1 MTRPAIALSIA
12 GSDPSGG
19 AGIQADLKTFSA
31 LGVYGAAAI
40 TALTAQNTRAV
51 TAVQAIPP
59 SFVRA
64 QIEAVLSD
72 LPVDAIK
79 LGMLESAAVIHAV
92 ADALQAVPQIPVVLD
107 PVMLSKSG
115 APLLAPE
122 AVEALRR
129 RLLPRASVLTPNL
142 PEAAAL
148 LGLSETAALG
158 ADPTTS
164 PGPAADPALVAL
176 CRRLRDLGAQAVVLK
191 GGHIDPQGPRSD
203 DFFWDGTFPMRLVAP
218 RIATRNTHGTGCT
231 YAAAIT
237 AGLAQGESVRSAVV
251 SARQYVQQAIVAGA
265 ALRIGDGHGP
275 LHHFAALW
283 PPSVHRGS

>member
-51 TAVQAIPP
+51 TGVHAIPP

-122 AVEALRR
+122 AVEALRH

-158 ADPTTS
+158 AGPTTS
-164 PGPAADPALVAL
+164 PGPATDDALAAV

-191 GGHIDPQGPRSD
+191 GGHIDPLGPRSD
-203 DFFWDGTFPMRLVAP
+203 DFFWDGTFPMRLVAT
-218 RIATRNTHGTGCT
+218 RVATRNTHGTGCT
-231 YAAAIT
+231 YAAAIA
-237 AGLAQGESVRSAVV
+237 AGLAQGETVRSAVIA
-251 SARQYVQQAIVAGA
+251 ARQYVQQAIVAGA

-283 PPSVHRGS
+283 PASIQRGS

>member
-1 MTRPAIALSIA
+1 MRPAIALTVA

-40 TALTAQNTRAV
+40 TALTAQNTRMV
-51 TAVQAIPP
+51 TAVHAIAP

-64 QIEAVLSD
+64 QIEAVLGD

-92 ADALQAVPQIPVVLD
+92 ADVLQTVPNIPVVLD

-115 APLLAPE
+115 ASLLGSDAID
-122 AVEALRR
+122 ALRR
-129 RLLPRASVLTPNL
+129 RLLPLARVLTPNF
-142 PEAAAL
+142 PEAAVLLGTSEAELLSRRMRSEPGLTADQAL
-148 LGLSETAALG
+148 L
-158 ADPTTS
+158 DI
-164 PGPAADPALVAL
+164 
-176 CRRLRDLGAQAVVLK
+176 CRRLQAWGGACVVLK
-191 GGHIDPQGPRSD
+191 GGHIDSDGPVSD
-203 DFFWDGTFPMRLVAP
+203 DFFWDGRFPMRLSAP

-231 YAAAIT
+231 YAAAIA
-237 AGLAQGESVRSAVV
+237 AGLARGESVRSAVI
-251 SARQYVQQAIVAGA
+251 SARQYVQQAIVAA
-265 ALRIGDGHGP
+265 ASLRIGQGHGP

-283 PPSVHRGS
+283 PKDALRGT